1 MASRIQGITVEIGG
15 DTTKLSSALSGINK
29 EIKGT
34 QTQLKDVEK
43 LLKLDPSNTELVA
56 QKQKLLAQEIGATK
70 EKLTTLKTA
79 AEQANEQLQKG
90 EITQEQYDALQREIQ
105 ETEQKLKSLETQA
118 ATTNSTLAKI
128 EEIGGK
134 MQTVGDSIS
143 GVGKKLMPLSA
154 AVTAIGTAAVKTT
167 ADFDSQMSTVK
178 SIYGATGEEFDALRD
193 KALEM
198 GSKTSFSAT
207 EAGQAMEYMALAGWN
222 TSEMVDGIS
231 GIMDAAAASGENLA
245 TTSDIITDGLT
256 AFGLSESMKKSL

>member
-90 EITQEQYDALQREIQ
+90 EITQEQYDADR
-105 ETEQKLKSLETQA
+105 KS
-118 ATTNSTLAKI
+118 
-128 EEIGGK
+128 
-134 MQTVGDSIS
+134 V
-143 GVGKKLMPLSA
+143 V
-154 AVTAIGTAAVKTT
+154 
-167 ADFDSQMSTVK
+167 
-178 SIYGATGEEFDALRD
+178 
-193 KALEM
+193 
-198 GSKTSFSAT
+198 
-207 EAGQAMEYMALAGWN
+207 
-222 TSEMVDGIS
+222 
-231 GIMDAAAASGENLA
+231 
-245 TTSDIITDGLT
+245 
-256 AFGLSESMKKSL
+256 

>member
-105 ETEQKLKSLETQA
+105 ETEQKLNPGGDHELHPCQNRRNRRQDADRGRFHFRCRQKTHA
-118 ATTNSTLAKI
+118 AFRSSYRHWD
-128 EEIGGK
+128 G
-134 MQTVGDSIS
+134 
-143 GVGKKLMPLSA
+143 
-154 AVTAIGTAAVKTT
+154 
-167 ADFDSQMSTVK
+167 
-178 SIYGATGEEFDALRD
+178 
-193 KALEM
+193 
-198 GSKTSFSAT
+198 GSKDHS
-207 EAGQAMEYMALAGWN
+207 
-222 TSEMVDGIS
+222 
-231 GIMDAAAASGENLA
+231 
-245 TTSDIITDGLT
+245 
-256 AFGLSESMKKSL
+256 